1 VHAEPPGIGDDPAG
15 ESERPGRVAVLSR
28 LRLDTGPL
36 RESRHFR
43 NLWLGQAVSS
53 FGNAIT
59 TVAMPFQVYRL
70 TGSTLWVGLLA
81 IAALVPLLVVPLVG
95 GAIADAV
102 DRRKLA
108 LAGTVG
114 LSLVSGGLLLNAA
127 LPSPRVW
134 PIFVLEALGTTAW
147 SLSRPALSTLAPK
160 LVRDDQLEAAM
171 ALEGVYSNFA
181 AVAGPAIGGVL
192 IAAIGLAPSY
202 AIDLASFAFA
212 FVALAL
218 LPASPPDGESERVSL
233 KAIADGLRFVRRT
246 PELMGIFIVDTNAM
260 IFGMPSALF
269 PALGLHFGGGARVV
283 GFLYAAPYAGAF
295 LASLVSGFTG
305 HVRRQG
311 LGVCVAAAVWGA
323 AIAGVGAFD
332 VLWPALLLLAVAGG
346 ADYVSAVLR
355 STILVRVTPDEMRGR
370 IFGVELAQVA
380 GAPSLG
386 NLEAGVLA
394 SLTSVRFSI
403 ASGGIACVAGTVLVA
418 AALPAFLRYDARER
432 QAGAGR
438 AAA

>member
-1 VHAEPPGIGDDPAG
+1 VSDEQLPVSEDPAG
-15 ESERPGRVAVLSR
+15 ETARPGLVGR
-28 LRLDTGPL
+28 LALDVTPL

-59 TVAMPFQVYRL
+59 TVAMPFQIYEL
-70 TGSTLWVGLLA
+70 THSTLWVGLLA

-95 GAIADAV
+95 GAVADAV

-108 LAGTVG
+108 LLGTVG
-114 LSLVSGGLLLNAA
+114 LACVSAGLLANAA
-127 LPSPRVW
+127 LPHPHVW
-134 PIFVLEALGTTAW
+134 PIFALEALGTTAW
-147 SLSRPALSTLAPK
+147 GFSRPALSTLAPK
-160 LVRDDQLEAAM
+160 LARDDQLEAVM

-212 FVALAL
+212 LAALRT
-218 LPASPPDGESERVSL
+218 LPAMPPGGDTDRVSL
-233 KAIADGLRFVRRT
+233 KAIGDGLRFVRRT
-246 PELMGIFIVDTNAM
+246 PELMGIFLVDTNAM

-269 PALGLHFGGGARVV
+269 PALAVHFGGGARIV

-295 LASLVSGFTG
+295 LASLGSGFTS

-311 LGVCVAAAVWGA
+311 LGVCVAAAIWGA
-323 AIAGVGAFD
+323 ALAGVGAFD
-332 VLWPALLLLAVAGG
+332 VLWPVLALLAVAGG
-346 ADYVSAVLR
+346 ADYISAVLR

-370 IFGVELAQVA
+370 MFGVELAQVA

-386 NLEAGVLA
+386 NLEAGVVA
-394 SLTSVRFSI
+394 SLTSVRISI
-403 ASGGIACVAGTVLVA
+403 ASGGIACVVGTIAVA

-432 QAGAGR
+432 R
-438 AAA
+438 ART